1 MKAIRVLLT
10 LICVAI
16 SARAISGDDKHFE
29 ECRAK
34 LIKAQKLDL
43 LYNMDWKKGTE
54 PLVVVGPTFYRIPFD
69 AKESFAET
77 LNCFFMG
84 GDTNKYISFNLRDW
98 RTNKKVARY
107 SYGKLKVE

>member
-1 MKAIRVLLT
+1 MKAIRVFLT
-10 LICVAI
+10 LICLVFTTQAI
-16 SARAISGDDKHFE
+16 SDDDKRFE

-54 PLVVVGPTFYRIPFD
+54 PLVVVGPTFYSVPFD
-69 AKESFAET
+69 AKEGFAKT

-84 GDTNKYISFNLRDW
+84 GDISKYISFDLRDW
-98 RTNKKVARY
+98 RTNKKIARY